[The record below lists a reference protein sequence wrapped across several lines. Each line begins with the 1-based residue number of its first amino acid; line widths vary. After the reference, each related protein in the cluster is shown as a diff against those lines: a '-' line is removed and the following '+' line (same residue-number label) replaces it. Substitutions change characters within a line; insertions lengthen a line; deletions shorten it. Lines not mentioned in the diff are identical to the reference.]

1 VPQKIHD
8 EKAAVSFAVAVLLQL
23 AYGGPLMVYRLL
35 KELDM
40 PYVNKSFSVQ
50 DLDLTLS
57 VLQQK

>member
-1 VPQKIHD
+1 VPQKIQD
-8 EKAAVSFAVAVLLQL
+8 EKAAVSFAVAVLQL
-23 AYGGPLMVYRLL
+23 AYGGPLMIYRLL

-57 VLQQK
+57 VSQQK